1 VFTASETLVL
11 LQNSVIYAGCTV
23 LFAFII
29 ALTLVWCIERTDL
42 PARNLVFTLLLL
54 PLAIPGLIKAIGWS
68 LLASPSIGV
77 INVLFRYLLGI
88 EKNSGPFNIYS
99 LGGII
104 FVSTLSLVPS
114 FMLMVAGSLRNLDPV
129 LEEASEVSGA
139 SLIQTQRR
147 ITLPLL
153 RPALFGAFI
162 FFFASA
168 LDDFQI
174 PAVLGLGSGIRVLST
189 KIYLAAQPTLGLPN
203 YGLASGYAM
212 LLFFIAMGLIVI
224 YHKAVTEDERFAVV
238 TGRNYQRRLVAL
250 GNWKYLVIGAVGLY
264 LSLAAVLPVLILLW
278 TSFQPFVSV
287 PSAEALSR
295 FTVSNY
301 SNLWNLDQFRL
312 ALFNTVFVSG
322 VVATGTMLLSTII
335 AWRSVRVRSWVST
348 VPDFLVFLNTAVP
361 SVVFGLAI
369 MFVYLSFPILP
380 IYGTV
385 WILIIALITRYLTYS
400 TRLMGGAVIQIHK
413 ELEEASRTSGAS
425 EPITF
430 YRITLPLILP
440 SFLNGWLWVTVH
452 ALREAT
458 IAIMLMT
465 PANVML
471 SALIWERF
479 HQGQE
484 HGLVAAMS
492 LLVVGA
498 SFSLTFFARR
508 VLALKAA

>member
-1 VFTASETLVL
+1 
-11 LQNSVIYAGCTV
+11 
-23 LFAFII
+23 
-29 ALTLVWCIERTDL
+29 
-42 PARNLVFTLLLL
+42 
-54 PLAIPGLIKAIGWS
+54 
-68 LLASPSIGV
+68 
-77 INVLFRYLLGI
+77 
-88 EKNSGPFNIYS
+88 
-99 LGGII
+99 
-104 FVSTLSLVPS
+104 
-114 FMLMVAGSLRNLDPV
+114 
-129 LEEASEVSGA
+129 
-139 SLIQTQRR
+139 
-147 ITLPLL
+147 
-153 RPALFGAFI
+153 
-162 FFFASA
+162 
-168 LDDFQI
+168 
-174 PAVLGLGSGIRVLST
+174 
-189 KIYLAAQPTLGLPN
+189 
-203 YGLASGYAM
+203 
-212 LLFFIAMGLIVI
+212 
-224 YHKAVTEDERFAVV
+224 VV